1 MAAYDDQ
8 HSRIPENVFLGVFW
22 ALTSIS
28 FLFVLFRVYVQLTS
42 FRRLFI
48 DDFLVI
54 SAWIIILSAAIIWQ
68 VKGKILYELY
78 AISAGTKP
86 FTLDFLPR
94 YNVFMRYNAPFQILF
109 YTGLWCIKFS
119 FMAFFYRLC
128 SKVKKFRIWWF
139 VVLFCTA
146 AVYIASIGDIE
157 YKCSLGGIEYIVSMY
172 YLSSLGIQQPSP
184 MTWLIDKSPAQC
196 PQLHHI
202 HYENRSFWAN
212 AAGDVITD
220 LMILSIP
227 FIVLWNTRISRRK
240 KLVLL
245 SMFSATVVI
254 MISAIIRVAVGME
267 YDRQINIDWLCF
279 WSFVEVDIAI
289 IVSCVPSLRQLFITT
304 HGPNSGGKA
313 SYPNTYEPMLKK
325 SNEACKQ
332 DKSAS
337 VGDIESPSV
346 DEVPMSPLSVVHV
359 RTDYEVTSASADICG
374 GDTKPQQ

>member
-1 MAAYDDQ
+1 MAGFDDQ
-8 HSRIPENVFLGVFW
+8 HSRIPENVFLGLLW
-22 ALTSIS
+22 SLTAIS
-28 FLFVLFRVYVQLTS
+28 FLFVVFRVYVQFTS

-54 SAWIIILSAAIIWQ
+54 SAWIIILTAAIIWH
-68 VKGKILYELY
+68 VKGKVLYELY

-86 FTLDFLPR
+86 LTPDFLPR

-119 FMAFFYRLC
+119 FMAFFYRLS

-157 YKCSLGGIEYIVSMY
+157 YKCSLGGLEYI
-172 YLSSLGIQQPSP
+172 I
-184 MTWLIDKSPAQC
+184 TQC

-212 AAGDVITD
+212 AAGDILTD

-227 FIVLWNTRISRRK
+227 FIVLWNTRISLRK

-245 SMFSATVVI
+245 GMFSMTVGI
-254 MISAIIRVAVGME
+254 MISAIIRVAVGMK

-304 HGPNSGGKA
+304 QSQSSAGKA

-325 SNEACKQ
+325 SNDPYSQ
-332 DKSAS
+332 DKSHSA
-337 VGDIESPSV
+337 GDIESPSV
-346 DEVPMSPLSVVHV
+346 DEVPMSPLSIVHV
-359 RTDYEVTSASADICG
+359 RNDYEVTSTAAGVS
-374 GDTKPQQ
+374 GDGDGDGRKS

>member
-8 HSRIPENVFLGVFW
+8 HSRIPENVFLGVLW

-157 YKCSLGGIEYIVSMY
+157 YKCSLGGIEYIV
-172 YLSSLGIQQPSP
+172 
-184 MTWLIDKSPAQC
+184 TQC

-337 VGDIESPSV
+337 VRDIESPSV

-359 RTDYEVTSASADICG
+359 RTDYEVTSAAADLSG
-374 GDTKPQQ
+374 GGTKPQQ

>member
-1 MAAYDDQ
+1 MAEFDDQ
-8 HSRIPENVFLGVFW
+8 HSRIPENVFLGVLW
-22 ALTSIS
+22 ALTAIS
-28 FLFVLFRVYVQLTS
+28 FFFVLFRIYVQLAS
-42 FRRLFI
+42 FHRLLI

-54 SAWIIILSAAIIWQ
+54 SAWIIILTAAIIWQ

-78 AISAGTKP
+78 AISAGEKP

-128 SKVKKFRIWWF
+128 SKVKTFRIWWF
-139 VVLFCTA
+139 VVCFCTA
-146 AVYIASIGDIE
+146 SVYIASIGDIE
-157 YKCSLGGIEYIVSMY
+157 YKCSFGGIEYI
-172 YLSSLGIQQPSP
+172 I
-184 MTWLIDKSPAQC
+184 TRC
-196 PQLHHI
+196 PQLDHI
-202 HYENRSFWAN
+202 HYENRAFWAN
-212 AAGDVITD
+212 ATGDIVTD

-227 FIVLWNTRISRRK
+227 FLVLWNTRISRRK

-254 MISAIIRVAVGME
+254 MISAVIRVAVGMN

-279 WSFVEVDIAI
+279 WSFIEVDIAI

-304 HGPNSGGKA
+304 QNQNSSAKG

-325 SNEACKQ
+325 SKAAYAQ
-332 DKSAS
+332 DKSVS
-337 VGDIESPSV
+337 VGDVESPV
-346 DEVPMSPLSVVHV
+346 DEVPMSPLSIVHV
-359 RTDYEVTSASADICG
+359 RNDYEVTRDTADASE
-374 GDTKPQQ
+374 GDSGSSKPKRIFD